1 MIKYHITLLI
11 LLPFFQVL
19 SQENRFEVKT
29 NIVVG
34 KNTEFWK
41 AAGSDHLFYHSL
53 KPAGQYLLKRMKATN
68 SHHYLRSHHTFNKD
82 IKHGVIRGQNV
93 YSEDRNGNPIY
104 NFSNVN
110 EVFKSYVENGIK
122 PLSLIHI

>member
-1 MIKYHITLLI
+1 MSKYHITLLI

-53 KPAGQYLLKRMKATN
+53 KPAGQYLLKRMKA
-68 SHHYLRSHHTFNKD
+68 RQKF
-82 IKHGVIRGQNV
+82 
-93 YSEDRNGNPIY
+93 
-104 NFSNVN
+104 
-110 EVFKSYVENGIK
+110 
-122 PLSLIHI
+122 